1 MERRRRDGG
10 EVTRKWARCLD
21 AMKAIQQEMMG
32 DSKGLSEWSTKN
44 ALRNGSSIKEHAELP
59 WRVPWRIWNSFRRE
73 CRHFCICGK
82 VDFPNKS
89 PQIENSLLGMC
100 LILITT
106 EITFSKPFKKETT
119 SSWRSLYKLFCFLRR
134 YMKPQRSP
142 ERDILFYLHPEF
154 HWVAPEIDPSTRARI
169 KVNWCLPHPTG
180 PFQSSCCTN
189 LLCKYTQ
196 YCDLLLLRAR
206 APPSGWKTH

>member
-1 MERRRRDGG
+1 M
-10 EVTRKWARCLD
+10 TRKWEMCLD
-21 AMKAIQQEMMG
+21 AMKAIQQEMMS
-32 DSKGLSEWSTKN
+32 DSKGISERSTKN
-44 ALRNGSSIKEHAELP
+44 ALRNGSSIKEDVELP

-89 PQIENSLLGMC
+89 PWIENSLFGMC

-106 EITFSKPFKKETT
+106 EITFFKPFKKEAT

-134 YMKPQRSP
+134 YKKPQRSP
-142 ERDILFYLHPEF
+142 EWDILFYLYPEF
-154 HWVAPEIDPSTRARI
+154 HWVAPEIDPSAGART

-180 PFQSSCCTN
+180 PFQSTCCTN
-189 LLCKYTQ
+189 LLCKYSQ
-196 YCDLLLLRAR
+196 YCDSVLPRAS
-206 APPSGWKTH
+206 APPSAWKTH